1 MVIGPPYDCRVTF
14 DDRTDLIVFYCIRR
28 PTTPTGTFEARVF
41 QFFFPFSSFFSFS
54 SFLLPVFQTESARF
68 ETTLETFPGIEG
80 VYFYQR
86 DCDDSFRNLSFP
98 SSLFSFSPNFFFAK
112 SFSPRLRNSIDKLVN
127 PFPCIRLILRNPF
140 RRILLT
146 EGTGNPRFRYVLL
159 PFPNAANLVPIFASS
174 SRFPLFFAR
183 PQF

>member
-1 MVIGPPYDCRVTF
+1 MQLRPASTRSNRGPRTEGTRYRGKKGALCEIRALLMVIGPPYDCRVTF

-80 VYFYQR
+80 VYFYQG

-127 PFPCIRLILRNPF
+127 PFPCIRLKI
-140 RRILLT
+140 
-146 EGTGNPRFRYVLL
+146 RFEES
-159 PFPNAANLVPIFASS
+159 F
-174 SRFPLFFAR
+174 
-183 PQF
+183 